1 MPTVV
6 PYTYEHQRERAVDFY
21 GLIEPMKILVATEK
35 PFAKAAVEA
44 IAKVVKE
51 AGMEL
56 ALLEKYTEKAQ
67 LLEAVADADALIV
80 RSDKVTADVM
90 AAAPQ
95 LKIVVRAGAGYDNVD
110 CAAASERGIVVMN
123 TPGQNANAVAE
134 LALGLMIYMSRN
146 TFKPGTGKE
155 ISGKKLGIHGY
166 GNIGQIVGRYGK
178 ALGME
183 VYALSPSITDMSIF
197 ENNGVTRVETAEE
210 LYAKCDYISLHIPAT
225 AKYLKSVD
233 RHLLESM
240 PKGAIL
246 VNTARKEVINEE
258 DLMAVLG
265 EREDLKYASDIAAAC
280 QAELVEKYGNRVFAT
295 PKKQG
300 AETAE
305 ANYNAAKAAATQIVD
320 FFVNGNRKF
329 QVNK

>member
-44 IAKVVKE
+44 IAKVVEE

-265 EREDLKYASDIAAAC
+265 EREDLKYASDIAATC

>member
-44 IAKVVKE
+44 IAKVVEE

-67 LLEAVADADALIV
+67 LLEAIADAGALIV
-80 RSDKVTADVM
+80 RSDKVTAEVM

-155 ISGKKLGIHGY
+155 VSGKKLGIHGY

-197 ENNGVTRVETAEE
+197 ESNGVTRVETAEE

>member
-1 MPTVV
+1 MPTIV

-44 IAKVVKE
+44 IAKVVEE

-80 RSDKVTADVM
+80 RSDKVTAEVM

-155 ISGKKLGIHGY
+155 VSGKKLGIHGY

>member
-1 MPTVV
+1 MPTIV
-6 PYTYEHQRERAVDFY
+6 PYTYEHKRERAVDFY
-21 GLIEPMKILVATEK
+21 GLVEPMKILVATEK

-44 IAKVVKE
+44 IANVVKE

-80 RSDKVTADVM
+80 RSDKVTAEVI

-155 ISGKKLGIHGY
+155 VSGKRLGIHGY

-210 LYAKCDYISLHIPAT
+210 LYSKCDYISLHIPAT

-305 ANYNAAKAAATQIVD
+305 ANYNAAKAAAMQIVD